1 MLVTPLFAAL
11 FGLFYFIL
19 SINVVRFRIGQ
30 KVSLGSGDNRDIEKA
45 IRIHANF
52 IEYVPLILLLFYFY
66 EVMSLSGSLVFFLAS
81 ALFIARI
88 CHITGML
95 NPKEWMLLRQLG
107 AGVTFLVL
115 LAISVALALRYIPVT
130 V

>member
-11 FGLFYFIL
+11 FGVLYFIL
-19 SINVVRFRIGQ
+19 SINVVRFRLGQ
-30 KVSLGSGDNRDIEKA
+30 RVSLGNGDNQDIEKA

-66 EVMSLSGSLVFFLAS
+66 EVMSLSSSLVLFLAS
-81 ALFIARI
+81 TLFIARV
-88 CHITGML
+88 CHIIGMV
-95 NPKEWMLLRQLG
+95 NPTELVLLRQVG
-107 AGVTFLVL
+107 AAVTFLVL
-115 LAISVALALRYIPVT
+115 VVISCALALKYIPVS